1 MSDESLGSL
10 SITHIATFSDELAL
24 AWSDGSE
31 NYLTLSTLRK
41 ACPCA
46 SCQGE
51 PDAMG
56 RVVRP
61 PVHYSEKSFVLLN
74 IEHIGGYAIQLK
86 WADGHGTG
94 IYSYSYLREMGDS
107 TAP

>member
-1 MSDESLGSL
+1 MKIEQ
-10 SITHIATFSDELAL
+10 ITPINHELAI
-24 AWSDGSE
+24 AWDDGVE
-31 NYLTLSTLRK
+31 TYLGIEAVRK

-61 PVHYSEKSFVLLN
+61 PVEYRENSFELLN
-74 IEHIGGYAIQLK
+74 IAHVGGYAVQLR
-86 WADGHGTG
+86 WGDGHGTG
-94 IYSYSYLREMGDS
+94 IYSYDYLRS
-107 TAP
+107 LS

>member
-1 MSDESLGSL
+1 MTMNIEQITPIGNELAIAWDDGIETYL
-10 SITHIATFSDELAL
+10 SIEAV
-24 AWSDGSE
+24 
-31 NYLTLSTLRK
+31 RK

-61 PVHYSEKSFVLLN
+61 PVHYGDKSFELLN
-74 IEHIGGYAIQLK
+74 ISHVGGYAVQFR
-86 WADGHGTG
+86 WGDGHGTG
-94 IYSYSYLREMGDS
+94 IYSYEYLRRL
-107 TAP
+107 T